1 VQYIPIILEHV
12 DLLDVSYG
20 GNVQLLECSLEFPV
34 VSLRSGLGLLD
45 HFTSGCTFA
54 SCILTPNTN
63 ERSE

>member
-1 VQYIPIILEHV
+1 VQYISIILEHV

-20 GNVQLLECSLEFPV
+20 RNIQLFERSLEFPV
-34 VSLRSGLGLLD
+34 VSLGSGLGLFD

-54 SCILTPNTN
+54 SCMLTPNMN